1 MVTAV
6 SSSSERVSTSRDIV
20 RQIAVIS
27 AAVFMIIAAMV
38 GTGLFGG
45 TPVQDL
51 QGGALDQDGSFLA
64 PARPAFQIWSVI
76 YLGLLAY
83 TVWQALP
90 RQRFNP
96 RQRSLGWWIASTMV
110 LNGLWL
116 VTAQFL
122 TLLLTVVAIVL
133 LVVALGWTFQRA
145 VADPPDGWL
154 DALLIDFVT
163 GLHLGWV
170 TLATVANTAALL
182 TQIAPGS
189 WDVYPNEISVTVLV
203 VVALVGV
210 AIAWAS
216 GWRFSPGLAMAWGL
230 TWIAVA
236 RLTREPHSDAVGIAA
251 IVVAIVVVV
260 PPVAM
265 TIVRTF
271 TQARVATT

>member
-1 MVTAV
+1 MA
-6 SSSSERVSTSRDIV
+6 TSGDIV
-20 RQIAVIS
+20 RQIAVIA

-90 RQRFNP
+90 GQRANRRQRH
-96 RQRSLGWWIASTMV
+96 LGWFIAATMV
-110 LNGLWL
+110 LNGVWL

-133 LVVALGWTFQRA
+133 LVAMLGWTFQRA
-145 VADPPDGWL
+145 VADPPDGWV
-154 DALLIDFVT
+154 DALLIDGVT

-189 WDVYPNEISVTVLV
+189 WDVYPHQISVAVLV

-216 GWRFSPGLAMAWGL
+216 RWRFSPGLAMAWGL

-251 IVVAIVVVV
+251 IIVAIVVLVQ
-260 PPVAM
+260 PVAM
-265 TIVRTF
+265 TIVRIVGRN
-271 TQARVATT
+271 QVART